1 MACALAVSSPAGVG
15 PFLPANR
22 ESGTCSGGATSAP
35 HARPDPAPV
44 DGRAYRDHPSDLDIY
59 GQAGDGHPASNPDP
73 AGDGHHPEF
82 DPDGQ
87 PHGGTFPHR
96 YAGGGYGHTGGGYGL
111 ADAVFARHT
120 DPEPPHPD
128 SGSHAEHRA
137 QGGSGSTAIA
147 DNADAAE
154 CWPCRP
160 VLRRGRLRR
169 PDEQQRPLLTIQE
182 SCTISN

>member
-1 MACALAVSSPAGVG
+1 MACALAVSSPAGAG
-15 PFLPANR
+15 PLLPAFR
-22 ESGTCSGGATSAP
+22 ESGTCSRRATAAP
-35 HARPDPAPV
+35 HPRPDPAPI
-44 DGRAYRDHPSDLDIY
+44 DSRAYRDHPSDLDNHR
-59 GQAGDGHPASNPDP
+59 QAGDGNPASNPDP

-96 YAGGGYGHTGGGYGL
+96 HAGGSNGL
-111 ADAVFARHT
+111 TDADSARHT
-120 DPEPPHPD
+120 NLEPPHPD

-137 QGGSGSTAIA
+137 QDGASTTPIP
-147 DNADAAE
+147 DSVNVAE

-169 PDEQQRPLLTIQE
+169 PDEHQRSLLTIQE